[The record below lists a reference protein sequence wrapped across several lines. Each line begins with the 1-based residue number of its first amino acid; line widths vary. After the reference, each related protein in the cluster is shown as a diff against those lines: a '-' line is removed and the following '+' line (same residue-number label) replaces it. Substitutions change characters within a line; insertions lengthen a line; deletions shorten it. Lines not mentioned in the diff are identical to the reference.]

1 MNSETIQFQNTTLKK
16 PLIFDH
22 EIKVVFN
29 YIIPYDY
36 SKMYA
41 EKYVKGVEVLHLD
54 LNDQDQNILNFIIK
68 NNYLIRFVDCGMSL
82 FLKESALKKRFL
94 LASSIVESS
103 TESFDFFLNSKN
115 IKFPILQFI
124 WIGARTAFTMMVSF
138 FLFKFKGWK

>member
-1 MNSETIQFQNTTLKK
+1 MNSDTIQFQNASQKG

-29 YIIPYDY
+29 YIIPHYY
-36 SKMYA
+36 SKLYA
-41 EKYVKGVEVLHLD
+41 EKYVKGVEVLRLD
-54 LNDQDQNILNFIIK
+54 LDDQDQNILNFIIK

-94 LASSIVESS
+94 LATSIVESS

-115 IKFPILQFI
+115 IKFPKLQFI
-124 WIGARTAFTMMVSF
+124 WIGTRTAFTMMVSF